1 MRKFLPLVFGG
12 LAALSYSQ
20 LGVTADADPGERPDA
35 YSRGKASAPADDN
48 AANVVKNPPPV
59 VQGNRGKGPN
69 AGARRGES
77 SAGSS
82 ESGAGSSSSSGN
94 NGRSMEKDD
103 ATSAA
108 PGSSRTPGSTPKGT
122 GY

>member
-1 MRKFLPLVFGG
+1 MRKFLPLVFSG

-20 LGVTADADPGERPDA
+20 LGATADADPGEKPDA
-35 YSRGKASAPADDN
+35 DSRGKASAPADDN
-48 AANVVKNPPPV
+48 AGNVVKNPPPV
-59 VQGNRGKGPN
+59 VQGDRGKGPN
-69 AGARRGES
+69 ARARRGES
-77 SAGSS
+77 S
-82 ESGAGSSSSSGN
+82 EGSSSINGN

-103 ATSAA
+103 STSAA